1 MIPDGAIV
9 AHHQLLSYASA
20 LGQSGVHLT
29 VDLSTRFPADTAPAF
44 ISVAAFTN
52 LTFAPVKMPVAMWA
66 DQFAQIDRVT
76 VSTNGPQA
84 TVKVSLGDSF
94 KFTAE
99 VDVFHVAQALI
110 AVTSVMIRAAD
121 TPEWF
126 ALDRSRIVD
135 DTRWVAVGYRGSF
148 VERSAV
154 VADAKHGEWVW
165 DQTREWEPTTR

>member
-9 AHHQLLSYASA
+9 VHHQLLAYASA

-29 VDLSTRFPADTAPAF
+29 VDMSTCFPADTAPAF

-165 DQTREWEPTTR
+165 DQTREWEPQTW

>member
-66 DQFAQIDRVT
+66 DQFAPATLATLATDQGARWAAVARV
-76 VSTNGPQA
+76 A
-84 TVKVSLGDSF
+84 TVATPS
-94 KFTAE
+94 
-99 VDVFHVAQALI
+99 DVEIQ
-110 AVTSVMIRAAD
+110 
-121 TPEWF
+121 
-126 ALDRSRIVD
+126 
-135 DTRWVAVGYRGSF
+135 
-148 VERSAV
+148 
-154 VADAKHGEWVW
+154 
-165 DQTREWEPTTR
+165 